1 MAGYDSPTMRDD
13 DLPLIYPLGKPNE
26 AFWAR
31 RSDLAALELKGLLN
45 VNPNGTFRLS
55 DLGRQV
61 GAQINRERGKA

>member
-13 DLPLIYPLGKPNE
+13 DLILVYPLSKPHE
-26 AFWAR
+26 AFWVR

-61 GAQINRERGKA
+61 GAQINQERGKA